1 MFVAIVRF
9 PPINPEKDTEFRK
22 WFNWSN
28 QVLKNS
34 PGFIS
39 RKLIKGR
46 DGSYVAIVEH
56 SGYDTFTAMHSSNEH
71 KLVHENASLLFNG
84 APRPEFFDVVST

>member
-1 MFVAIVRF
+1 
-9 PPINPEKDTEFRK
+9 
-22 WFNWSN
+22 
-28 QVLKNS
+28 LKNS

-71 KLVHENASLLFNG
+71 KLVHEKALSLFNG
-84 APRPEFFDVVST
+84 GTPKPEFFDVVST

>member
-9 PPINPEKDTEFRK
+9 PAINPERDADFRE
-22 WFNWSN
+22 WFRWSN
-28 QVLKNS
+28 QVLKES

-46 DGSYVAIVEH
+46 DDSYVAIVEH

-71 KLVHENASLLFNG
+71 KLVHEKALSLFNG
-84 APRPEFFDVVST
+84 TPKPEFFDVVCT